1 MKQIAHI
8 QNNKNEPTSFF
19 SFFMEKLV
27 KVDIIY
33 MNRHLGSF
41 LMKLSIPNSVVSPFI
56 YSRNMSYHKNIIPLM
71 LPEALLFNKMIV
83 L

>member
-1 MKQIAHI
+1 
-8 QNNKNEPTSFF
+8 
-19 SFFMEKLV
+19 MEKLV

-56 YSRNMSYHKNIIPLM
+56 YSRNMSYHKNI
-71 LPEALLFNKMIV
+71 NKGVHTMFFKVGFETSDKSIRSEI
-83 L
+83 